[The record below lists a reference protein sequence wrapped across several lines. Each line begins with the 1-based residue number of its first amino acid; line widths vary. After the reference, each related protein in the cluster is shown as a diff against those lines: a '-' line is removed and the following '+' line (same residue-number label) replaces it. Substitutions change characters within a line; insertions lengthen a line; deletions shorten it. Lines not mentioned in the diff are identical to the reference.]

1 MQSCAY
7 LYFGAVGWAELQR
20 LVAEMHDNSDNLTPP
35 ERQRRLARLQQ
46 QTMLALFDLV
56 RKAQGPYQPCYFPAC
71 LPGL

>member
-1 MQSCAY
+1 
-7 LYFGAVGWAELQR
+7 
-20 LVAEMHDNSDNLTPP
+20 MHENSDNLTPP